1 MLKYFPIP
9 CAIVDI
15 ESTGRN
21 VTYDR
26 ITEIGII
33 DVTEDGVKEWT
44 TLLIHVHIFR
54 YSAANRHH

>member
-21 VTYDR
+21 VPYDR

-33 DVTEDGVKEWT
+33 EVTEDGVKEWT
-44 TLLIHVHIFR
+44 TL
-54 YSAANRHH
+54 